1 MRAVLLLA
9 ALAAAVGSVG
19 AISLDPYLITN
30 AEKKGVVVLPSG
42 LQYKVLEAGD
52 PAGARCGEARRAAP
66 RRQPP
71 PRHGRRRHRRF
82 HQRNTTPPHATRPPN
97 RPSEFEPSSRPSP
110 KASQPCSCH
119 YEGKL
124 TDGSVFDS
132 SYKRGRPTTFAP
144 NQVTRRE

>member
-71 PRHGRRRHRRF
+71 PRHGRRRHSRF
-82 HQRNTTPPHATRPPN
+82 HQRNTTPRT
-97 RPSEFEPSSRPSP
+97 
-110 KASQPCSCH
+110 
-119 YEGKL
+119 
-124 TDGSVFDS
+124 
-132 SYKRGRPTTFAP
+132 
-144 NQVTRRE
+144 